1 MENLVTETVADQG
14 LTLNVEDE
22 TGLISAL
29 PRNHHDEVVLEERTN
44 GDANAVDAEASGTDI
59 IVDLVH
65 EIDSLTKD
73 DARARLLELEEHQD
87 KTFFEIG
94 GVLSAIQKHK
104 WFEPFGSLD
113 EWVEKHTTIKR
124 SRARAWIQIYDAIV
138 KSGVTWAK
146 VKHLGWTKLNA
157 IAAVLD
163 GESVDHWIETA
174 STQNRTE
181 IKKLMQEHLAGSGG
195 QKRDESSPEPVKPFK
210 FLLRDEQVKAVQA
223 AIDRAKEIAGVPHDS
238 AALEVICRGYMDRE
252 MTMSPGPRAAEFV
265 AYLNHLPKI
274 TAAAVIKRVR
284 ADVSH
289 DLNWQAD

>member
-181 IKKLMQEHLAGSGG
+181 IKKLMQEHLAGSGA